1 VTGEGRWSVKG
12 TEVPRWGRDEWV
24 VIVNGLLAD
33 GLSGSVER
41 QDILLH
47 DRRIMGVG
55 RPGAVPLDGKVVI
68 DANSDVVA
76 PGFIDVHSHA
86 DNAPLLE
93 PGDSTK
99 VKQGVTTEV
108 VGNCGFSL
116 APSGADREALEE
128 LLGRIFPPLDV
139 KWTDFGSL
147 FDILDKQGYVTNY
160 VPLVGHNAL
169 RLAAAGNVD
178 RALRPDE
185 AIVMQRLLS
194 EALDSGVFGL
204 SSGLIYPPGMYAPAD
219 ELKDLVRM
227 LPSGRVYATHMRNE
241 GSRLLESI
249 EETIASA
256 RGSKCRVEVSHLKS
270 SGRRNW
276 GGVGKALER
285 LDRAREDG
293 CVIGQDA
300 YPYDASSTMLTACLP
315 PWFLEGGAGAI
326 LARLGSAGD
335 LERARSEIEYGPIG
349 NWENHIWGAGWDKV
363 VVSSTGSHSWDGES
377 LAAIGQ
383 AMQVSPFDALVD
395 VLREESLKASMVVW
409 TMNDADVI
417 RVLRHSAT
425 MIGSDGLPPGGGG
438 KPHPRLFGT
447 FPHFI
452 GHFVRGEGVVSLSE
466 ALSRTAAMPASHF
479 GLNDRGLVKS
489 GYVADLVLFDLNAIG
504 HVPDYRTPDRDPTGV
519 DAVLIGGKAAVWGGE
534 WLGRRLGQRLLP
546 G

>member
-1 VTGEGRWSVKG
+1 MSGERRWDVKG
-12 TEVPRWGRDEWV
+12 AEAPRWGRDEWV

-33 GLSGSVER
+33 GLSEAAER
-41 QDILLH
+41 QDILVH
-47 DRRIMGVG
+47 DGRIVDLG
-55 RPGAVPLDGKVVI
+55 RPGALSVEGKVVI
-68 DANSDVVA
+68 DASSDVVS

-86 DNAPLLE
+86 DNAPLVE
-93 PGDSTK
+93 QGDSTK

-116 APSGADREALEE
+116 APGGANREALEE
-128 LLGRIFPPLDV
+128 LLWRIFPPLDV
-139 KWTDFGSL
+139 RWTDFVSL
-147 FDILDKQGYVTNY
+147 FDVLDKKGYVTNY

-169 RLAAAGNVD
+169 RLAAAGNVN
-178 RALRPDE
+178 RVLRPDE
-185 AIVMQRLLS
+185 TKLMQRLLS
-194 EALDSGVFGL
+194 QALDSGVFGL

-219 ELKDLVRM
+219 ELNSLVKM
-227 LPSGRVYATHMRNE
+227 LPHGRLYATHMRNE
-241 GSRLLESI
+241 GSRLLDSI
-249 EETIASA
+249 EETVATA
-256 RGSKCRVEVSHLKS
+256 RGSDCRVEVSHLKA

-276 GGVGKALER
+276 GGVDKALAR

-300 YPYDASSTMLTACLP
+300 YPYDASSTMLTSCLP
-315 PWFLEGGAGAI
+315 PWFLEGGASAI
-326 LARLGSAGD
+326 LTRLRSPSD
-335 LERARSEIEYGPIG
+335 LERARREVEYGPIG
-349 NWENHIWGAGWDKV
+349 NWENHIWGAGWDHV
-363 VVSSTGSHSWDGES
+363 VVSSTHSHIWDGQS

-395 VLREESLKASMVVW
+395 VLRAESLKASMVVW
-409 TMNDADVI
+409 TMSDADVI
-417 RVLRHSAT
+417 KVLRHPAT

-452 GHFVRGEGVVSLSE
+452 GHFVRDEGLIPLSE

-479 GLNDRGLVKS
+479 GLKDRGLVKS

-519 DAVLIGGKAAVWGGE
+519 DAVLIGGEAAVWGGQ
-534 WLGRRLGQRLLP
+534 WLGRRLGQRLAP